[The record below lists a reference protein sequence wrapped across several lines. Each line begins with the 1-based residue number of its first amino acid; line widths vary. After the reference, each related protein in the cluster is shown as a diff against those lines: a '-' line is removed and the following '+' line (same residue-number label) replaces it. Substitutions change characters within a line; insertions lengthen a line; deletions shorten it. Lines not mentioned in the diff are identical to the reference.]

1 MRISSAILILLTVL
15 FSLNLPAQSAAKVL
29 FFNQYLEASD
39 SLSAKFSALLM
50 QEGQHW
56 KFTLKKIGSDTV
68 LMQGSYLDADMQ
80 IADGLH
86 EFWYEDGAKKNEEGY
101 SKGKANGIWK
111 SWDEY
116 ERITD
121 SSIYRDGDHILY
133 NKWTYYDNDSV
144 NMYHFADVPGKRSII
159 KYHFEEGGLKDDIE
173 FYNDKEIERKS
184 YYENGQLKIHIVR
197 DKKGKQVSVKR
208 FSESGKEISEKE
220 YDQMQKENA
229 NRLREAFVQRIPEF
243 NGGGVGFQFY
253 LNQHLKIP
261 DRVIRENIYVDEIV
275 IKFHLNEK
283 GRAYNIIIG
292 GVNDSDL
299 KDAVERFFE
308 RMPSWDMKGL
318 RSYGPL
324 TYKIKVIHR

>member
-121 SSIYRDGDHILY
+121 SSIYRI
-133 NKWTYYDNDSV
+133 
-144 NMYHFADVPGKRSII
+144 
-159 KYHFEEGGLKDDIE
+159 
-173 FYNDKEIERKS
+173 
-184 YYENGQLKIHIVR
+184 QKI
-197 DKKGKQVSVKR
+197 
-208 FSESGKEISEKE
+208 F
-220 YDQMQKENA
+220 
-229 NRLREAFVQRIPEF
+229 LPIPACP
-243 NGGGVGFQFY
+243 FY
-253 LNQHLKIP
+253 LLLYEFLTGH
-261 DRVIRENIYVDEIV
+261 
-275 IKFHLNEK
+275 FHN
-283 GRAYNIIIG
+283 N
-292 GVNDSDL
+292 
-299 KDAVERFFE
+299 FFF
-308 RMPSWDMKGL
+308 
-318 RSYGPL
+318 RSPYH
-324 TYKIKVIHR
+324 YKIQYRL